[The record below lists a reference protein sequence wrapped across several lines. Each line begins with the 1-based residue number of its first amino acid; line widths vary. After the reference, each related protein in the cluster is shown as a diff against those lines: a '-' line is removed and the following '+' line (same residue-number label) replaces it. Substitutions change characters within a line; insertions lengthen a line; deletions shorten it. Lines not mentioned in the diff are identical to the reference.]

1 MHLAP
6 VAVAL
11 HGCHQLAILML
22 KHLIEKRCHEAPI
35 PEVLSNHHYAWGLMR
50 VQKGQRGRRDSLP
63 SCSVLLYLQG
73 QNQLSYLSIV
83 C

>member
-11 HGCHQLAILML
+11 HGCHQLATLLL

-35 PEVLSNHHYAWGLMR
+35 LEVLSNHHHAWGLMR
-50 VQKGQRGRRDSLP
+50 VQKGQRGRDSLP
-63 SCSVLLYLQG
+63 SCSVSLYLQC
-73 QNQLSYLSIV
+73 QNQLSYLSTV